1 MGSGASTTTTQGKTT
16 TASSSDEPAS
26 TRRINAAA
34 KLLTGRPDDAVRVLD
49 KLDPAELANV
59 GEIVRQLQRERAVA
73 EGDFDAIIA
82 NAFEV
87 GFGKD
92 GLGVNPWVEGQLVV
106 CPGGLVSK
114 SRTNHRCRFVS
125 VDDTWIWDSFE
136 LLREDKRSAPGTE
149 DGFRAIALVPLL
161 DGLTLDV
168 VTGKARAGQHS
179 VDHVISYEVRK
190 GELVEVAQ
198 RTVTPAGMK

>member
-1 MGSGASTTTTQGKTT
+1 MGSGASNTSNGSTGTGG
-16 TASSSDEPAS
+16 AADEPAS

-34 KLLTGRPDDAVRVLD
+34 KLLTGHPDDAVRVLD
-49 KLDPAELANV
+49 KLSHDELANV
-59 GEIVRQLQRERAVA
+59 GEIVRQLQRDRAVA
-73 EGDFDAIIA
+73 DGDFDAIIG

-92 GLGVNPWVEGQLVV
+92 GLGVPPWVEGQLIV
-106 CPGGLVSK
+106 CPGGLVAK

-125 VDDTWIWDSFE
+125 VDDSWIWDSFE

-149 DGFRAIALVPLL
+149 DGFRAIALLPLV

-168 VTGKARAGQHS
+168 VTGRARAGQHS

-198 RTVTPAGMK
+198 RTVAAAGMK